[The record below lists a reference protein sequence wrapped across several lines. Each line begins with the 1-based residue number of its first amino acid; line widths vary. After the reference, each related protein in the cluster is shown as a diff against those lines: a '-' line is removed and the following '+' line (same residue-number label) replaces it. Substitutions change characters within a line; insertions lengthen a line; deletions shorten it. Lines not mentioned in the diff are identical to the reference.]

1 MQIAKLNKYL
11 LIFNLFFL
19 QSYLIRFKIGSYPT
33 NLQEILIL
41 LQAIIYL
48 ASIFKTK
55 KLKEIFKD
63 LKKYRILNSFIL
75 LTFISILLVPV
86 FDYLTFIRHLKF
98 LFFGEILVFIFLQ
111 TFENKT
117 RLQGLKMV
125 GYGAVFFGLFSVLY
139 NLLGFNITHDY
150 RLLGP
155 LDSAVY
161 LAYFLTPFFIL
172 FAIEY
177 LKNRKKSD
185 IIFAIILLFFILL
198 TRSMGA
204 LLASFLVLAIY
215 YWKKYKFSARQNKK
229 IFWTIISIGIV
240 IFTTIFISKILPTFT
255 TNYSS
260 LDERGEIWTTSLAL
274 LKDPGNLFFGLGY
287 GQFQYHYL
295 QSAEEILGRL
305 PLDFY
310 VLQPHNLFLLFIF
323 QFGIL
328 GLLLIILIILKTL
341 KRLDNLNNTAAFM
354 LLYFLIHGLIDTP
367 IFKNDLLLL
376 FILLAETSLLLSPR
390 VQHKDPQPS

>member
-11 LIFNLFFL
+11 LLFNLFFL
-19 QSYLIRFKIGSYPT
+19 QSFLIRFKIFTYPT

-41 LQAIIYL
+41 LQSAVYFAGIC
-48 ASIFKTK
+48 KTQ
-55 KLKEIFKD
+55 KLKEFFKD
-63 LKKYRILNSFIL
+63 FKKYRILNSFIL
-75 LTFISILLVPV
+75 LTLISILMVPI

-98 LFFGEILVFIFLQ
+98 LFFGGVLAFIFLQ
-111 TFENKT
+111 TFKDET
-117 RLQGLKMV
+117 RLQGLKV
-125 GYGAVFFGLFSVLY
+125 AGYGAVFFGLFSALY

-172 FAIEY
+172 FSIEY

-185 IIFAIILLFFILL
+185 LGFAILLLLFILL

-215 YWKKYKFSARQNKK
+215 FWKKYKFSARQNRK
-229 IFWTIISIGIV
+229 IFWPIVSIGIV
-240 IFTTIFISKILPTFT
+240 IFATIFISKILPTFT

-260 LDERGEIWTTSLAL
+260 LDERGEIWTTSFAL
-274 LKDPGNLFFGLGY
+274 LRDPGNLFFGLGY

-295 QSAEEILGRL
+295 QNAESALGRL

-310 VLQPHNLFLLFIF
+310 VLQPHNIFLLFIF

-376 FILLAETSLLLSPR
+376 FILLAETSLILSPTKL
-390 VQHKDPQPS
+390 HKDHQPS

>member
-11 LIFNLFFL
+11 LLFNLFFL
-19 QSYLIRFKIGSYPT
+19 QSCLIRFKIFTYPT

-41 LQAIIYL
+41 LQAVVYF
-48 ASIFKTK
+48 ASIFKTQ
-55 KLKEIFKD
+55 KLKEFFKD
-63 LKKYRILNSFIL
+63 FKKYRILNSFIL
-75 LTFISILLVPV
+75 LTLISILLVPI

-98 LFFGEILVFIFLQ
+98 LFFGGVLAFIFLQ
-111 TFENKT
+111 TFEGDT
-117 RLQGLKMV
+117 RLQGLKV
-125 GYGAVFFGLFSVLY
+125 AGYGAVAFGLFSALF

-161 LAYFLTPFFIL
+161 LSYFLTPFFIL
-172 FAIEY
+172 FSIEY

-185 IIFAIILLFFILL
+185 LIFAIILLLFILL
-198 TRSMGA
+198 TRSMGS

-215 YWKKYKFSARQNKK
+215 FWKKYKFSAKQNKK
-229 IFWTIISIGIV
+229 IFWTIISVGIV
-240 IFTTIFISKILPTFT
+240 IFVTIFISKILPTFT

-260 LDERGEIWTTSLAL
+260 LDERGEIWTTSFAL
-274 LKDPGNLFFGLGY
+274 LKDHGNLFFGLGY

-310 VLQPHNLFLLFIF
+310 VLQPHNIFLLFIF

-328 GLLLIILIILKTL
+328 GLLLIVLIITKTL
-341 KRLDNLNNTAAFM
+341 KRLDNLGNTAAFM

-367 IFKNDLLLL
+367 IFKNDLLFL
-376 FILLAETSLLLSPR
+376 FILLAETSLILNQAK
-390 VQHKDPQPS
+390 QHKDPQPS

>member
-41 LQAIIYL
+41 LQTIIYF

-55 KLKEIFKD
+55 KLQEIFRD

-86 FDYLTFIRHLKF
+86 FDYITFIRHLKF
-98 LFFGEILVFIFLQ
+98 LFFGGILVFIFLQ
-111 TFENKT
+111 TYEKET
-117 RLQGLKMV
+117 RIQALKIA
-125 GYGAVFFGLFSVLY
+125 GYGAVLFGLFSLAY
-139 NLLGFNITHDY
+139 NLLGFNVTHDY
-150 RLLGP
+150 RLIGP

-161 LAYFLTPFFIL
+161 LAYFLTPFSLL

-177 LKNRKKSD
+177 LKNCKKSD
-185 IIFAIILLFFILL
+185 LTFAITLLVLILL

-204 LLASFLVLAIY
+204 LLAGFLTLTIY
-215 YWKKYKFSARQNKK
+215 FWEKYKFSARQNRK
-229 IFWTIISIGIV
+229 IFWTIVSTGIV
-240 IFTTIFISKILPTFT
+240 IFATIFISKILPTFT

-295 QSAEEILGRL
+295 QNAESTLGRL

-310 VLQPHNLFLLFIF
+310 VLQPHNVFLLFIF
-323 QFGIL
+323 QYGIL
-328 GLLLIILIILKTL
+328 GLLLIIFIITKTL
-341 KRLDNLNNTAAFM
+341 KRLDDTKNIAAFM

-376 FILLAETSLLLSPR
+376 FILLSETSLTMQAFEKR
-390 VQHKDPQPS
+390 

>member
-11 LIFNLFFL
+11 LLFNLFFL
-19 QSYLIRFKIGSYPT
+19 QSFLIRFKIFTYPT

-41 LQAIIYL
+41 LQAVLYF
-48 ASIFKTK
+48 ASIFKTQ
-55 KLKEIFKD
+55 KLKEFFKD
-63 LKKYRILNSFIL
+63 FKKYRILNSFIL
-75 LTFISILLVPV
+75 LTLISILLVPI

-98 LFFGEILVFIFLQ
+98 LFFGGALAFIFLQ
-111 TFENKT
+111 TFEGET
-117 RLQGLKMV
+117 RLQGLKV
-125 GYGAVFFGLFSVLY
+125 AGYGAVAFGLFSALF

-161 LAYFLTPFFIL
+161 LSYFLTPFFIL
-172 FAIEY
+172 FSIEY

-185 IIFAIILLFFILL
+185 LIFAITLLLFILL
-198 TRSMGA
+198 TRSMGS

-215 YWKKYKFSARQNKK
+215 FWKKYKFSARQNKK
-229 IFWTIISIGIV
+229 IFWTIISVGIV
-240 IFTTIFISKILPTFT
+240 IFATIFISKILPTFT

-260 LDERGEIWTTSLAL
+260 LDERGEIWKTSFAL
-274 LKDPGNLFFGLGY
+274 LRDPGNLFFGLGY

-310 VLQPHNLFLLFIF
+310 VLQPHNIFLLFIF

-328 GLLLIILIILKTL
+328 GLLLIVLIITKTL
-341 KRLDNLNNTAAFM
+341 KRLDNLGNTAAFM

-367 IFKNDLLLL
+367 IFKNDLLFL
-376 FILLAETSLLLSPR
+376 FILLAETSLILNQAK
-390 VQHKDPQPS
+390 QHKDHQPS